1 MKLEL
6 QEPWNESIVSEQ
18 ADLKRKYIKLVEYI
32 NSERFY
38 NLSENEQKLLNNQ
51 KILMEAY
58 IKILST
64 KLYDDIDNAIITDL
78 SWLQLMAGVFGNCG
92 NSFSNNIQYKENSKQ
107 LEKTEAL

>member
-6 QEPWNESIVSEQ
+6 QEPWNESVVSEQ
-18 ADLKRKYIKLVEYI
+18 ADLKRKFIKLVEYI

-64 KLYDDIDNAIITDL
+64 KLYDDIDNAIIPDF
-78 SWLQLMAGVFGNCG
+78 SWLQLMAGVFGNFG
-92 NSFSNNIQYKENSKQ
+92 SSFSNNIQYKENSKQ